1 MNVTQGLVLAWVEVH
16 GGAAYYHRVPL
27 HGPCCTNLP
36 IMILGITALQ
46 ELLLAA
52 CPLEIQLNL
61 HQSTRH
67 VKKQAQNLVRP
78 TAWFKPG

>member
-27 HGPCCTNLP
+27 HGLCCTNLP

-52 CPLEIQLNL
+52 CPLEIRN
-61 HQSTRH
+61 